1 MVSLWIA
8 SENAHLR
15 PLEAHLSEG
24 RVAPS
29 IFFSIELEQ
38 PSISAEELTADRHG
52 GVECISNA
60 ENARADADIGCE
72 DFSFAFC
79 WRISVPTQ

>member
-1 MVSLWIA
+1 MASLWIA

-29 IFFSIELEQ
+29 IFFSIELEH
-38 PSISAEELTADRHG
+38 PSLSVEELTADRHG

-79 WRISVPTQ
+79 WRIFVPTQ